1 MAMQTKFVIE
11 PDSAALAFAAA
22 NVFAEMAAR
31 CIADHGTFAVAVSG
45 GSTPKSMF
53 HLLAMPSL
61 AMRVDW
67 SKIEL
72 FFVDERCVPPT
83 HVDSNFK
90 MASDSLLMH
99 VPIKP
104 GNIHRMRGE
113 IDPNEAAIEYG
124 RMLKARFGDGGVDQL
139 WLGMGDDGHTASLF
153 PHTPAVKETH
163 HRCVAQH
170 VEKSTTGDSWRITM
184 TAPFIN
190 RAKEVIVLV
199 AGAGK
204 AERVNEVINGP
215 RDPERLPMQLIQPAS
230 ARMTWMLDAAAA
242 RLVKPVSS

>member
-1 MAMQTKFVIE
+1 MSERNLITA

-22 NVFAEMAAR
+22 NAFAAAASTA
-31 CIADHGTFAVAVSG
+31 IADRGVFTVALSG

-53 HLLAMPSL
+53 RLLATPVFTL
-61 AMRVDW
+61 RTDW
-67 SKIEL
+67 SKIEIY
-72 FFVDERCVPPT
+72 FVDERCVPPD
-83 HVDSNFK
+83 HADSNFK
-90 MASDSLLMH
+90 TVNDALLSR
-99 VPIKP
+99 VPIPKE
-104 GNIHRMRGE
+104 NVHRMRGE
-113 IDPNEAAIEYG
+113 IDPETAAIEYG
-124 RMLKARFGDGGVDQL
+124 KMLKARFGDGGVDQL
-139 WLGMGDDGHTASLF
+139 WLGLGDDGHTASLF

-190 RAKEVIVLV
+190 RSAEVIALF

-204 AERVNEVINGP
+204 AAALKEVLHGP

-230 ARMTWMLDAAAA
+230 GKMVWMMDKAAAGE
-242 RLVKPVSS
+242 LK